1 MVFRVHGIEVTMSA
15 DFVRQIRRDDGRS
28 PGSVPRRIN
37 ARPADEE
44 PARRPAT
51 RVDARRTPV
60 VPRTPQPDSFYL
72 DPTDR
77 AYWQETMAWLREE
90 ISSLEAG
97 QASIGGRL
105 GAGRRDSSARRTAN
119 RRELQAWRAL
129 ESALRAEA
137 RRLGVPSDWLR
148 LDSHL
153 GD

>member
-1 MVFRVHGIEVTMSA
+1 
-15 DFVRQIRRDDGRS
+15 
-28 PGSVPRRIN
+28 
-37 ARPADEE
+37 
-44 PARRPAT
+44 
-51 RVDARRTPV
+51 
-60 VPRTPQPDSFYL
+60 
-72 DPTDR
+72 
-77 AYWQETMAWLREE
+77 MAWLREE